1 VIPEA
6 RRVLSSSSRVPAT
19 DIVANYLAHRVDDL
33 RVVVEAPPSR
43 WAMARRR
50 ATRVGWFTV
59 LGQVLFIALAMPI
72 LRRRGRRRIGEIL
85 EQSGLDATP
94 FPRVTHV
101 PSVNDPQTATIVGSL
116 HPSVVVVNGTRIIS
130 RTLLDAL
137 ECPIINT
144 HAGITPRFRGVHGGY
159 WALVQGTPE
168 LVGTTVHLVDQ
179 GIDTGGVLAQATF
192 EPTRADTVATYP
204 YLHLAAGLPLL
215 ADQLARLRE
224 VGHLTPVPASGLP
237 DESHLYLHPT
247 LWQYV
252 RHRVKDGVR

>member
-1 VIPEA
+1 MPSLIP
-6 RRVLSSSSRVPAT
+6 
-19 DIVANYLAHRVDDL
+19 
-33 RVVVEAPPSR
+33 
-43 WAMARRR
+43 R
-50 ATRVGWFTV
+50 ATAPRFGGILYFGSVGCC
-59 LGQVLFIALAMPI
+59 
-72 LRRRGRRRIGEIL
+72 
-85 EQSGLDATP
+85 
-94 FPRVTHV
+94 HV
-101 PSVNDPQTATIVGSL
+101 PTCWDVSCETARHSL

-130 RTLLDAL
+130 RPLLDAL
-137 ECPIINT
+137 DCPIINT

-224 VGHLTPVPASGLP
+224 VGDLTPVPASGLP
-237 DESHLYLHPT
+237 DESRLYLHPT
-247 LWQYV
+247 SGSTSVTGWRTGYV
-252 RHRVKDGVR
+252 ETSMLETIADRCGGSHLASCSHPS